1 MSIIEFILGLVVL
14 AASLVV
20 SCACYIVKNEKG
32 GLNAALGGA
41 SDFMTTRRNDNNLES
56 KHVCCEGWRCAHYC
70 DSGSN
75 NYRCPLLRRNA
86 VKKNEI
92 RSIPA
97 KVADTLHPS
106 NVTWLSAKETTK
118 RTGVILCVVA
128 ASAAFMMLADTLF
141 GAMLRFAI

>member
-1 MSIIEFILGLVVL
+1 M
-14 AASLVV
+14 
-20 SCACYIVKNEKG
+20 
-32 GLNAALGGA
+32 
-41 SDFMTTRRNDNNLES
+41 
-56 KHVCCEGWRCAHYC
+56 
-70 DSGSN
+70 
-75 NYRCPLLRRNA
+75 
-86 VKKNEI
+86 KKNEI

-128 ASAAFMMLADTLF
+128 ASAAFMMLAETLF

>member
-1 MSIIEFILGLVVL
+1 M
-14 AASLVV
+14 
-20 SCACYIVKNEKG
+20 
-32 GLNAALGGA
+32 
-41 SDFMTTRRNDNNLES
+41 
-56 KHVCCEGWRCAHYC
+56 
-70 DSGSN
+70 
-75 NYRCPLLRRNA
+75 
-86 VKKNEI
+86 KKNEI

-141 GAMLRFAI
+141 GAMLRFAIEGGHKVYEETDGCYAVVCYGYDAVGGVCVR